1 MVLKSDILTPIQ
13 TGCANTERL
22 FDSMLHDDDGENIS
36 AENPKYNEL
45 SAQYWA
51 WKNYDKLGKSD
62 YIGFMRYRRHFCVAQ
77 KIELFILML
86 DTVKEVFSDY
96 ADTAEE
102 IRSGHIKYIAD
113 MPII

>member
-22 FDSMLHDDDGENIS
+22 FDGMLHDDDGENIS

-51 WKNYDKLGKSD
+51 WKNYDKLGKPD
-62 YIGFMRYRRHFCVAQ
+62 YV
-77 KIELFILML
+77 
-86 DTVKEVFSDY
+86 
-96 ADTAEE
+96 DTAEE
-102 IRSGHIKYIAD
+102 IRSGHIKYIAN
-113 MPII
+113 MPIIQK